1 MVLHELIL
9 GETPYYTDD
18 TRKLYER
25 IQKSKLRL
33 PDSISKECAHLLK
46 KLLEKRPGDR
56 ITIQEI
62 KQHAF
67 FRDIDWDALLRK
79 ELDPPCLLLKADD
92 LEVKGETY

>member
-1 MVLHELIL
+1 MENISLYVLTSLSLIL
-9 GETPYYTDD
+9 LFPCSG
-18 TRKLYER
+18 
-25 IQKSKLRL
+25 
-33 PDSISKECAHLLK
+33 LLK